1 MEKQN
6 HSGGNPLLEKW
17 DAPYGTPPFD
27 SIREEHYLPAF
38 RQAIAAAR
46 AEFGRIASDP
56 AEPSFGNTV
65 AAMERRGELLS
76 RVEGVFFNLLEAHTS
91 DAMEAAALEIQPELT
106 ALANDIMLDERLFDR
121 VRAVYGR
128 RAELGLD
135 AEDSMLLEETY
146 SDFVRGGAA
155 LSEED
160 KNRYRAVSEELGR
173 LTLRFGQNVLAAT
186 NDFAMNFTEEKDVA
200 DLPGFVRRTMAA
212 DAESRGEEGWTV
224 TLHAPSYFP
233 YMTYSPD
240 RATKERLWRAY
251 NTRAVGGRHDNTE
264 IVRRIAELRLE
275 TARLLGYDTYADYA
289 LERRMA
295 GSRRTVEEFLGEL
308 LRLTAGHARGEYAV
322 IEEYARENG
331 AGHDFMPWDWAYWSE
346 RYKKEHY
353 SVSDEAVKPY
363 LELERVR
370 EGVFSLAGR
379 LYGLAFAPGPGIPTY
394 HPDVTAYEVRD
405 EAGEFLAVL
414 YLDFFPRES
423 KRGGAWMT
431 EFRGASVD
439 AEGRETRPLVSLV
452 MNFTKPAGDTPS
464 LLTFGELTTFL
475 HEFGHALHGML
486 GRGRYE
492 SLTGTNV
499 RRDFVELPSQLMEN
513 WATEKEFLDT
523 FAVHYRTGEPMPAEL
538 VDRLVA
544 SRNYQA
550 AYANVRQ
557 LSFGL
562 ADMAWHTLDG
572 PAPQDVEEFEK
583 EAVRETRILPDVPGT
598 AFSPSFGHIFSGGY
612 AAGYYGYKWAEVLEA
627 DAYSLFRERG
637 VFSREVADSFRRN
650 ILEKGG
656 TEPPMDLYVRFR
668 GRRPAPAALLEK
680 LGLTEDRQAER
691 DS

>member
-6 HSGGNPLLEKW
+6 PSGGNPLLEKRGT
-17 DAPYGTPPFD
+17 PYDTPPFD

-46 AEFGRIASDP
+46 AEFERIAADP
-56 AEPSFGNTV
+56 EEPSFGNTV
-65 AAMERRGELLS
+65 AAMERQGELLS
-76 RVEGVFFNLLEAHTS
+76 RVEGIFFNLREADTS
-91 DAMEAAALEIQPELT
+91 DRMEDIAMEIQPELT
-106 ALANDIMLDERLFDR
+106 ALANDVMLDERLFRR
-121 VRAVYGR
+121 VKAVYDR

-155 LSEED
+155 LSEAD
-160 KNRYRAVSEELGR
+160 KSRYRAVSEESGR

-186 NDFAMNFTEEKDVA
+186 NDFAVNFTDEKDVA

-264 IVRRIAELRLE
+264 IVRRLAELRLE

-295 GSRRTVEEFLGEL
+295 GSRRAVEEFLSEL
-308 LRLTAGHARGEYAV
+308 LRLTAEHARGEYAV
-322 IEEYARENG
+322 IAEYARANG
-331 AGHDFMPWDWAYWSE
+331 ADHEFMPWDWAYWSE

-353 SVSDEAVKPY
+353 AVSDEAVKPY

-379 LYGLAFAPGPGIPTY
+379 LYGLSFTRNPDIPAY

-523 FAVHYRTGEPMPAEL
+523 FAVHYRTGERMPAEL

-562 ADMAWHTLDG
+562 VDMAWHTLVG
-572 PAPQDVEEFEK
+572 PAPQDVERFEK
-583 EAVRETRILPDVPGT
+583 EAVKKTRILPDVPGT

-627 DAYSLFRERG
+627 DAFSLFREKG

-656 TEPPMDLYVRFR
+656 SEPPMDLYVRFR
-668 GRRPAPAALLEK
+668 GRRPAPSALLEK
-680 LGLTEDRQAER
+680 LGLSAAR
-691 DS
+691 